1 MEERAL
7 WWVLNVALW
16 WVLNVALWWVL
27 NVALWWVLNV
37 ALWWVLNVALWWVL
51 NVALWWVL
59 NVALWWVLNVASFLT
74 SFRSG
79 CHALTGGMC
88 DDLTTMSDCLIGG
101 MVWSDHHIG
110 LFDWW
115 NGLIWPPCRIVWLV
129 EWFDLTTTWCY
140 VDRWNVWSDRHVVLG
155 WWSMW
160 YCVDGWNDRHMVLC
174 WLVEWMIIWPPCGTR
189 PTGGMHD
196 DLTTMWY

>member
-16 WVLNVALWWVL
+16 LVR
-27 NVALWWVLNV
+27 
-37 ALWWVLNVALWWVL
+37 NVALWWVL

-79 CHALTGGMC
+79 RHALTGGMC

-115 NGLIWPPCRIVWLV
+115 NGLICPPHGAMLTDGMC
-129 EWFDLTTTWCY
+129 DLTVMWYWADGPCGTVLMGGMTATWCC
-140 VDRWNVWSDRHVVLG
+140 VDWWNGWWSDHHVVLG
-155 WWSMW
+155 
-160 YCVDGWNDRHMVLC
+160 L
-174 WLVEWMIIWPPCGTR
+174 LVECMMIWPPCGTR
-189 PTGGMHD
+189 PTGGMDD